1 MAFLFENWIRAREKK
16 LHQASSVLSV
26 GDFRL
31 FAPLRAFTL
40 TPASRD
46 PTVHFLDNTGITD
59 DDDAPLHATPSA
71 ETAAYAMEMERRP
84 AAARRLMDAPRAP
97 RATPVPACDGELVA
111 RMEASRRGK
120 AARRLGLFQ
129 TRPGAIDAIDA
140 VSALAPLRLA
150 GEMGAAAEMERR
162 RRPRAAARWA
172 RGRHRAPSPQALEQ
186 VPQVG
191 ISGVSLADTACARM
205 ERARR
210 PRAAARA
217 ETLRLEKAPRSI
229 LHPEH
234 VGAFAMD
241 DAATRDAERAF
252 AEWRSHGGWSAGI
265 EDTHI
270 TTGFEQPPLEP
281 LSFEQPP
288 LSVDE
293 AVDKAAASASAAPET
308 DPFAALERAL
318 ETRLRFPSRGASSP
332 RAGGSGTTSRGGST
346 RGASAYASAYASAF
360 MHTSR
365 SRSSISGHGSSANLE
380 REGSTLRGNAVPR
393 RVRCSLEDSD
403 VVCRADDGD
412 EIVERVAREDVEAKI
427 AALAETLERERLSA
441 PPPVSR

>member
-1 MAFLFENWIRAREKK
+1 
-16 LHQASSVLSV
+16 
-26 GDFRL
+26 
-31 FAPLRAFTL
+31 
-40 TPASRD
+40 
-46 PTVHFLDNTGITD
+46 
-59 DDDAPLHATPSA
+59 
-71 ETAAYAMEMERRP
+71 MEMERRP
-84 AAARRLMDAPRAP
+84 AAARRRMDAPRAP

-229 LHPEH
+229 LHPER

-265 EDTHI
+265 EDTHVA
-270 TTGFEQPPLEP
+270 GFEPASLEP
-281 LSFEQPP
+281 SLS
-288 LSVDE
+288 
-293 AVDKAAASASAAPET
+293 VDKAARGSASASAAPET

-346 RGASAYASAYASAF
+346 YGASAYASAF

-412 EIVERVAREDVEAKI
+412 EVVERVAREDVEAKI

>member
-1 MAFLFENWIRAREKK
+1 
-16 LHQASSVLSV
+16 
-26 GDFRL
+26 
-31 FAPLRAFTL
+31 
-40 TPASRD
+40 
-46 PTVHFLDNTGITD
+46 
-59 DDDAPLHATPSA
+59 
-71 ETAAYAMEMERRP
+71 MEMERRP
-84 AAARRLMDAPRAP
+84 AAARRRMDAPRAT
-97 RATPVPACDGELVA
+97 RATPIPACDGELVA

-140 VSALAPLRLA
+140 IDAVLALAPLRLA
-150 GEMGAAAEMERR
+150 GAGAAAEMERR

-172 RGRHRAPSPQALEQ
+172 RGRRRARSVMDASEASEQ
-186 VPQVG
+186 DPHG

-234 VGAFAMD
+234 VGAFAMAG
-241 DAATRDAERAF
+241 DAERDAERAF
-252 AEWRSHGGWSAGI
+252 ADWRSHGGWTVGEKDS
-265 EDTHI
+265 
-270 TTGFEQPPLEP
+270 LETNS
-281 LSFEQPP
+281 LEMDALESFK
-288 LSVDE
+288 S
-293 AVDKAAASASAAPET
+293 AASASRTVPET
-308 DPFAALERAL
+308 DPFATLERML
-318 ETRLRFPSRGASSP
+318 ETHLRAPSAASP
-332 RAGGSGTTSRGGST
+332 RGGGSGTTSRGGST
-346 RGASAYASAYASAF
+346 RGAGAYAGAYASAF
-360 MHTSR
+360 MHSSR
-365 SRSSISGHGSSANLE
+365 SRSSLTLSGHGSSANLE

-403 VVCRADDGD
+403 VVCRAEDGD
-412 EIVERVAREDVEAKI
+412 EVERVARDGVEAKI

>member
-1 MAFLFENWIRAREKK
+1 
-16 LHQASSVLSV
+16 
-26 GDFRL
+26 
-31 FAPLRAFTL
+31 
-40 TPASRD
+40 
-46 PTVHFLDNTGITD
+46 
-59 DDDAPLHATPSA
+59 
-71 ETAAYAMEMERRP
+71 MEMERRP
-84 AAARRLMDAPRAP
+84 AAARRRMDAPRAP

-217 ETLRLEKAPRSI
+217 ETLRLDSDAPRSI
-229 LHPEH
+229 LHPES

-281 LSFEQPP
+281 P
-288 LSVDE
+288 LSVDK

-346 RGASAYASAYASAF
+346 RGASAYASACASAF

-365 SRSSISGHGSSANLE
+365 SRSSISGHGSSATLE

>member
-1 MAFLFENWIRAREKK
+1 
-16 LHQASSVLSV
+16 
-26 GDFRL
+26 
-31 FAPLRAFTL
+31 
-40 TPASRD
+40 
-46 PTVHFLDNTGITD
+46 
-59 DDDAPLHATPSA
+59 
-71 ETAAYAMEMERRP
+71 MEMERRP
-84 AAARRLMDAPRAP
+84 AAARRRMDAPRSP

-129 TRPGAIDAIDA
+129 TRPGVIDAET
-140 VSALAPLRLA
+140 VSALAPRGLA
-150 GEMGAAAEMERR
+150 GAGAAAEMERR

-172 RGRHRAPSPQALEQ
+172 RGRHRAHSAMDSLKE
-186 VPQVG
+186 VPHG

-217 ETLRLEKAPRSI
+217 ETLRLEKAPCSI
-229 LHPEH
+229 LHPER
-234 VGAFAMD
+234 VGVFAMD

-265 EDTHI
+265 EGIEDTHVA
-270 TTGFEQPPLEP
+270 GPLEPPLE
-281 LSFEQPP
+281 PP
-288 LSVDE
+288 LSVD
-293 AVDKAAASASAAPET
+293 KAARGSASASAAPET

-380 REGSTLRGNAVPR
+380 REGLTLRGNAVPR

-412 EIVERVAREDVEAKI
+412 EVVERVARDDVEAKI

>member
-1 MAFLFENWIRAREKK
+1 
-16 LHQASSVLSV
+16 
-26 GDFRL
+26 
-31 FAPLRAFTL
+31 
-40 TPASRD
+40 
-46 PTVHFLDNTGITD
+46 
-59 DDDAPLHATPSA
+59 
-71 ETAAYAMEMERRP
+71 MEMERRP
-84 AAARRLMDAPRAP
+84 AAARRRMDAPRAP

-129 TRPGAIDAIDA
+129 TRPGAIDAETVA
-140 VSALAPLRLA
+140 ELAPPPSFA
-150 GEMGAAAEMERR
+150 GAGAAAEMERR

-172 RGRHRAPSPQALEQ
+172 RGRHHAHSVMDSYSSYSSKE
-186 VPQVG
+186 VPHGV
-191 ISGVSLADTACARM
+191 SGVSLADTACARM

-229 LHPEH
+229 LHPER

-265 EDTHI
+265 EDTHVA
-270 TTGFEQPPLEP
+270 GFEPASLEP
-281 LSFEQPP
+281 SLS
-288 LSVDE
+288 
-293 AVDKAAASASAAPET
+293 VDKAARGSASASAAPET

-346 RGASAYASAYASAF
+346 YGASAYASAF

-412 EIVERVAREDVEAKI
+412 EVVERVARDDVEAKI
-427 AALAETLERERLSA
+427 AALAETLERERLPA

>member
-1 MAFLFENWIRAREKK
+1 
-16 LHQASSVLSV
+16 
-26 GDFRL
+26 
-31 FAPLRAFTL
+31 
-40 TPASRD
+40 
-46 PTVHFLDNTGITD
+46 
-59 DDDAPLHATPSA
+59 
-71 ETAAYAMEMERRP
+71 MEMERRP

-129 TRPGAIDAIDA
+129 TRPGAIDAVDAIDA

-150 GEMGAAAEMERR
+150 GAGAAAEMERR

-172 RGRHRAPSPQALEQ
+172 RGRPGVARSVMDSLKASEQ
-186 VPQVG
+186 VPGYG

-217 ETLRLEKAPRSI
+217 ETLRLETLEKAPRSI

-288 LSVDE
+288 LSVDK

-360 MHTSR
+360 MHT
-365 SRSSISGHGSSANLE
+365 
-380 REGSTLRGNAVPR
+380 
-393 RVRCSLEDSD
+393 
-403 VVCRADDGD
+403 
-412 EIVERVAREDVEAKI
+412 
-427 AALAETLERERLSA
+427 
-441 PPPVSR
+441 

>member
-1 MAFLFENWIRAREKK
+1 
-16 LHQASSVLSV
+16 
-26 GDFRL
+26 
-31 FAPLRAFTL
+31 
-40 TPASRD
+40 
-46 PTVHFLDNTGITD
+46 
-59 DDDAPLHATPSA
+59 
-71 ETAAYAMEMERRP
+71 MEMERRP
-84 AAARRLMDAPRAP
+84 AAARRRMDAPRAP
-97 RATPVPACDGELVA
+97 RAAPVPACDGELVA

-140 VSALAPLRLA
+140 VLALAPLRLA
-150 GEMGAAAEMERR
+150 GAGAAAEMERR

-172 RGRHRAPSPQALEQ
+172 RGRHRAHSVMDSSEALEQ
-186 VPQVG
+186 DPHG

-234 VGAFAMD
+234 VGAFAMED

-252 AEWRSHGGWSAGI
+252 AEWRSHGGWRAGI

-270 TTGFEQPPLEP
+270 TGPLEPPLEP
-281 LSFEQPP
+281 PLESP
-288 LSVDE
+288 LSVDK
-293 AVDKAAASASAAPET
+293 AVDKAARGSASASAAPET

-412 EIVERVAREDVEAKI
+412 EVVERVAREDVEAKI

>member
-1 MAFLFENWIRAREKK
+1 
-16 LHQASSVLSV
+16 
-26 GDFRL
+26 
-31 FAPLRAFTL
+31 
-40 TPASRD
+40 
-46 PTVHFLDNTGITD
+46 
-59 DDDAPLHATPSA
+59 
-71 ETAAYAMEMERRP
+71 MEMERRP
-84 AAARRLMDAPRAP
+84 AAARRRMDAPRAP

-217 ETLRLEKAPRSI
+217 ETLRLETLEKAPRSI
-229 LHPEH
+229 LHPES

-281 LSFEQPP
+281 P
-288 LSVDE
+288 LSVDK

-346 RGASAYASAYASAF
+346 RGASAYASACASAF

-365 SRSSISGHGSSANLE
+365 SRSSISGHGSSATLE

-412 EIVERVAREDVEAKI
+412 EVVERVAREDVEAKI